1 MKNGT
6 AIVAILAVVL
16 IGCACA
22 PAPEETPMMPVE
34 EAVSKMVVG
43 WDNAMRTGEVDGAV
57 ALYVPDNPSIM
68 PPDVPGQSGP
78 EGLAAHFT
86 TMFEDGGLEVTN
98 REFGILESGKLVAVQ
113 GAYTLT
119 TPVGGDEYRDETGKW
134 ICIAKRRED
143 GSLAMV
149 RNIWNRDAPPPGA
162 APVPGFGGSGPAAA
176 PDAPC
181 LQSPAEVDDAFVS
194 DWVAGNAAVL
204 VANHTE
210 RGSRMPPGQPSV
222 DGRDRIAAYLQS
234 EVDRY
239 SQRKLELMDRGEEVD
254 GDLGYAWGRYR
265 IADKLAK
272 GGGARN
278 SEGKYVTVSQR
289 GEDGCWRN
297 VWVLWN
303 SDSPWPKAR

>member
-1 MKNGT
+1 MKNAT
-6 AIVAILAVVL
+6 VFAAIFAVVL
-16 IGCACA
+16 VGGACA
-22 PAPEETPMMPVE
+22 PAPEETPMMPAR
-34 EAVSKMVVG
+34 EAASKMVVD

-57 ALYVPDNPSIM
+57 ALYTPDNSAIM

-86 TMFEDGGLEVTN
+86 TMFENGGLEVTN
-98 REFGILESGKLVAVQ
+98 REFGVLESGSLVAVQ

-134 ICIAKRRED
+134 ICIGKRTED
-143 GSLAMV
+143 GSLAIV

-162 APVPGFGGSGPAAA
+162 APVRGFGESGPAAA
-176 PDAPC
+176 ADAPC
-181 LQSPAEVDDAFVS
+181 LQSPTEVDDAFVS
-194 DWVAGNAAVL
+194 NWIEGNTAVL
-204 VANHTE
+204 VANHAD
-210 RGSRMPPGQPSV
+210 RASRMPPGQPAV

-234 EVDRY
+234 EVDAY
-239 SQRKLELMDRGEEVD
+239 SQRELELMDRGEEVD

-265 IADKLAK
+265 IAYKLAK
-272 GGGARN
+272 GGGAIDN
-278 SEGKYVTVSQR
+278 EGKYVTVSQK

-303 SDSPWPKAR
+303 SDSPWPGAR